1 LDLDTQ
7 FATESSSTD
16 FFSDYPL
23 LRDEQ
28 NMSLSRSEISD
39 FNFSDH
45 LSGAS
50 SDLDFRTASSD
61 IEDFLNPNL
70 GPDDSCSSLFI
81 SPSSSPPSSFLS

>member
-1 LDLDTQ
+1 
-7 FATESSSTD
+7 
-16 FFSDYPL
+16 
-23 LRDEQ
+23 
-28 NMSLSRSEISD
+28 MSLSRSEISD

-81 SPSSSPPSSFLS
+81 SPSSSPPSSFLSWPTAWAKESDVLSHLSAQMVS